1 MARRLGDELNEMR
14 FQDNLSNS
22 EIVLQYRMPTT
33 PERVAYTNEAFQRKG
48 RKIISRPV
56 ETRLK
61 YGLKILKGFRE
72 GDFEIK
78 GSDGTWIV
86 ISSDVESDHYNA
98 DWKEHVEKYAS
109 DIVEL
114 LAIRVFDVPVQAAVE
129 EDAEEETGEEGSDPN

>member
-33 PERVAYTNEAFQRKG
+33 PERVAYTNESFQRKG

-61 YGLKILKGFRE
+61 YGLKILEGIRE
-72 GDFEIK
+72 GDFEVK
-78 GSDGTWIV
+78 GPDGTWVV
-86 ISSDVESDHYNA
+86 ISSDPKSEHYFA
-98 DWKEHVEKYAS
+98 GWKEHVEKYAS

-114 LAIRVFDVPVQAAVE
+114 LAIRVFDVPVQAAPE

>member
-22 EIVLQYRMPTT
+22 EIVLKYRMPTT
-33 PERVAYTNEAFQRKG
+33 PERVGYTNESYQRKG
-48 RKIISRPV
+48 RKMISRPV

-61 YGLKILKGFRE
+61 YGLKILEGIRE

-78 GSDGTWIV
+78 GPDGTWIV
-86 ISSDVESDHYNA
+86 ISSDLESDHYFA
-98 DWKEHVEKYAS
+98 DWKAHVEKYAS

-114 LAIRVFDVPVQAAVE
+114 LAIRVFDVPVQAAPEE
-129 EDAEEETGEEGSDPN
+129 EDEENTGEGSDPN

>member
-33 PERVAYTNEAFQRKG
+33 PERVGYTNESFQRKG
-48 RKIISRPV
+48 RKMISRPV

-61 YGLKILKGFRE
+61 YGLKILKGIRE
-72 GDFEIK
+72 GDFEIN

-86 ISSDVESDHYNA
+86 ISSDPQSEHYFA
-98 DWKEHVEKYAS
+98 GWKEHVEKYAS

-129 EDAEEETGEEGSDPN
+129 EEEEEGTGEGSDPN

>member
-33 PERVAYTNEAFQRKG
+33 LERVGYTNESFQRKG
-48 RKIISRPV
+48 RKVISRPV

-61 YGLKILKGFRE
+61 YGLKILMGIRE
-72 GDFEIK
+72 GDFEIQ
-78 GSDGTWIV
+78 GPDGTWIT
-86 ISSDVESDHYNA
+86 ISSDAKSEHYFA
-98 DWKEHVEKYAS
+98 GWKEHVEKFAG
-109 DIVEL
+109 DILEL

-129 EDAEEETGEEGSDPN
+129 DDAEEETGEGSDPN